1 MLAIIAVIAILYWII
16 TKFGES
22 VGAIAILVLAGLFIV
37 ALCKAG
43 SDQNKA
49 YANRVKYWK
58 NGGPDRRV

>member
-1 MLAIIAVIAILYWII
+1 MLALIAIIAILYWII
-16 TKFGES
+16 TS
-22 VGAIAILVLAGLFIV
+22 VGVQTGAIAILVLAGVFVV

-58 NGGPDRRV
+58 NGGPDGRV

>member
-1 MLAIIAVIAILYWII
+1 MLALIAIIAILYWII
-16 TKFGES
+16 TS
-22 VGAIAILVLAGLFIV
+22 VGVQAGAAAILVLAGLFVV

-58 NGGPDRRV
+58 NHK